1 MFYWAWWV
9 SWSPF
14 VGLFIARVSRGRT
27 IREFILGTV
36 LAPTLAAFV
45 WFSVF
50 GGTALHMEIMQ
61 GIPLAEAVK
70 ADVSTALFAMFNA
83 LPWGAVMAFVATV
96 LVLVFFVTSGDSAT
110 LVLGMMSTGGNEN
123 PSARVKIVWGVL
135 VSGIAISLLLAG
147 GVKAV
152 QTATIVFALPFTGVI
167 LLMALALWRG
177 VKADW
182 EADDRRDRALRRRMR
197 EMVASPGSEAPNAPT
212 RRAP

>member
-1 MFYWAWWV
+1 M

-14 VGLFIARVSRGRT
+14 VGLFIARVSRGRS

-50 GGTALHMEIMQ
+50 GGTALHLEIMQ
-61 GIPLAEAVK
+61 GVPIAAAVS
-70 ADVSTALFAMFNA
+70 ADVSTALFALFQA
-83 LPWGAVMAFVATV
+83 LPWGAVMSFVATI
-96 LVLVFFVTSGDSAT
+96 LVLIFFVTSGDSAA

-123 PSARVKIVWGVL
+123 PSSRIKVVWGVL
-135 VSGIAISLLLAG
+135 ISGIAISLLLAG

-152 QTATIVFALPFTGVI
+152 QTATIVFALPFTAVI

-177 VKADW
+177 VKEDW
-182 EADDRRDRALRRRMR
+182 EAEDRRDRALRRRMR
-197 EMVASPGSEAPNAPT
+197 EMVGPAANAAPP
-212 RRAP
+212 PSK